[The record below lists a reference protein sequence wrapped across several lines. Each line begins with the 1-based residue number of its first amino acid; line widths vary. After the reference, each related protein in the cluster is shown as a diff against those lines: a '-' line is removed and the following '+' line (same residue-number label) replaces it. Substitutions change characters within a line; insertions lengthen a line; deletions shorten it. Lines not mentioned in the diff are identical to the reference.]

1 MNRIKTGYILNY
13 ILTILLCVIAIPANA
28 QRDDWKELCEK
39 NQQLEKDINSLIADT
54 ITLHQTI
61 EKFDAEQLRLNEQ
74 IDSFAIKLN
83 GLKEDVDNKNV
94 ASIQYKVD
102 SLKAVIMK
110 LQDRKKDLDSIN
122 NQKETTLFNLKRNI
136 SGMGAFS
143 AIKDEQMYSQ
153 YQEILLRPY
162 SSISIETL
170 SEIDSK
176 LNSFSELQGFTEFNV
191 RLNACKKNKELYD
204 VAEGLLHS
212 ALDAEK
218 IDSTRNKLFELLDI
232 KKNDFR
238 KGIIKLSDAQYSEID
253 TLDIKLSRYGDG
265 IALLQGIVKAVND
278 SQVREQYK
286 GNKVPCVEAMRSI
299 VISDVAEDK
308 EKRQRY
314 FDMIPS
320 LNALYKKYWK
330 ELQADPFSYPTK
342 SEILIL
348 QLNNE

>member
-1 MNRIKTGYILNY
+1 MNRMKTGNILNSF
-13 ILTILLCVIAIPANA
+13 LTILLCVIAIPTNA
-28 QRDDWKELCEK
+28 QKDDWKELCEK
-39 NQQLEKDINSLIADT
+39 NQQLEKDIKSLIADT
-54 ITLHQTI
+54 TTLHQAI
-61 EKFDAEQLRLNEQ
+61 ERFDAEQLRLNEQ
-74 IDSFAIKLN
+74 IESIAIQLN
-83 GLKEDVDNKNV
+83 GLKGGVDNKNV
-94 ASIQYKVD
+94 ASIQHKVD
-102 SLKAVIMK
+102 SLKAVVK
-110 LQDRKKDLDSIN
+110 QLQNRKKDLESIN
-122 NQKETTLFNLKRNI
+122 RQKETTLSDLKRNI

-162 SSISIETL
+162 SSISNETL

-176 LNSFSELQGFTEFNV
+176 LNSFSKLPDFTEFNA

-204 VAEGLLHS
+204 VAENLLHA

-218 IDSTRNKLFELLDI
+218 IDDTREKLFELLDI
-232 KKNDFR
+232 NENDFR
-238 KGIIKLSDAQYSEID
+238 KGIVKLSDAQYSEID

-265 IALLQGIVKAVND
+265 IAVLQGIVKAVND

-286 GNKVPCVEAMRSI
+286 GNKVLCVDAMRSI
-299 VISDVAEDK
+299 VLSDVAEDK

-320 LNALYKKYWK
+320 LNDLYKKYWE
-330 ELQADPFSYPTK
+330 ELQADPFSYPTE
-342 SEILIL
+342 SEMLIL

>member
-1 MNRIKTGYILNY
+1 MNRMKTGNILNSF
-13 ILTILLCVIAIPANA
+13 LTILLCVIAIPTNA
-28 QRDDWKELCEK
+28 QKDDWKELCEK
-39 NQQLEKDINSLIADT
+39 NQQLEKDIKSLIADT
-54 ITLHQTI
+54 TTLHQAI
-61 EKFDAEQLRLNEQ
+61 ERFDAEQLRLNKQ
-74 IDSFAIKLN
+74 IESIAIQLN
-83 GLKEDVDNKNV
+83 GLKGDVDNKNV
-94 ASIQYKVD
+94 ASIQHKVD
-102 SLKAVIMK
+102 SLKAVVK
-110 LQDRKKDLDSIN
+110 QLQNRKKDLESIN
-122 NQKETTLFNLKRNI
+122 RQKETTLSDLKRNI

-176 LNSFSELQGFTEFNV
+176 LNSFSKLPDFTEFNV

-204 VAEGLLHS
+204 VAEGLLHA

-218 IDSTRNKLFELLDI
+218 IDDTREKLFELLDI
-232 KKNDFR
+232 NENDFR
-238 KGIIKLSDAQYSEID
+238 KSIVKLSDAQYSEID

-265 IALLQGIVKAVND
+265 IAVLQGIVKAVND

-286 GNKVPCVEAMRSI
+286 GNKVLCVDAMRSI
-299 VISDVAEDK
+299 VISEVAEDK

-314 FDMIPS
+314 FDMVPS

-330 ELQADPFSYPTK
+330 ELQADPFSYPTE
-342 SEILIL
+342 SEMLIL

>member
-1 MNRIKTGYILNY
+1 MNTGNILNSL
-13 ILTILLCVIAIPANA
+13 LTILFCVIAIPANA
-28 QRDDWKELCEK
+28 QKDDWKELCEK
-39 NQQLEKDINSLIADT
+39 NQQLEKNIKSLIADT
-54 ITLHQTI
+54 TTLHQAI
-61 EKFDAEQLRLNEQ
+61 ETFDAGQLRLNEQ
-74 IDSFAIKLN
+74 IESIAIQLN
-83 GLKEDVDNKNV
+83 GLKGDVDNKNV

-102 SLKAVIMK
+102 SLKAVVKK
-110 LQDRKKDLDSIN
+110 LQDRKKELESIN
-122 NQKETTLFNLKRNI
+122 RQKETTLSDLKRNI

-162 SSISIETL
+162 SSISIESL

-176 LNSFSELQGFTEFNV
+176 LNSFSKLPDFTEFNV
-191 RLNACKKNKELYD
+191 RLYACKKNKELYD
-204 VAEGLLHS
+204 VAEGLLHA

-218 IDSTRNKLFELLDI
+218 IDNTRDKLFELLDI
-232 KKNDFR
+232 KKNDFK
-238 KGIIKLSDAQYSEID
+238 KGIVKLSDAQFSEID

-265 IALLQGIVKAVND
+265 IAVLQGIVKAVND
-278 SQVREQYK
+278 SQVRDKYK
-286 GNKVPCVEAMRSI
+286 GDKVTCINVMRSI

-320 LNALYKKYWK
+320 LNALYEKYWE
-330 ELQADPFSYPTK
+330 ELQTDPFTYPTRT
-342 SEILIL
+342 ETLIM